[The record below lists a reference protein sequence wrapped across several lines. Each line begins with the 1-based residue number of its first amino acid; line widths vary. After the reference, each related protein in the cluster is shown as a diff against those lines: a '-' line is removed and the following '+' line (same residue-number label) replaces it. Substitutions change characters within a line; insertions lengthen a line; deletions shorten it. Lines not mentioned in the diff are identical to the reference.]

1 MNAPGHATA
10 FANLARKRDL
20 WWQFTV
26 RAVEIQHKGSYLG
39 IVWAI
44 LNPLLMLAVY
54 AVVFGVIFQS
64 RYNVLRNETSADY
77 VLALY
82 LGLIL
87 FNLVAETLAV
97 APTVIVANQSMVK
110 KVVFPL
116 EILPLSQLGAT
127 WFRFFI
133 SFLLLLAGAAF
144 LGRGLSVE
152 GILWM
157 PVVLLPLVLLT
168 MGLAWLCS
176 ALGVFFR
183 DVAQVMPFLS
193 QIVLYASAVFY
204 SRAKITPPFWA
215 FLKWNPFLH
224 TVILSRD
231 ALLWNR
237 PVEPGPLAYTYVCGA
252 AAFVLGRWL
261 FIRLQPAF
269 ADVI

>member
-1 MNAPGHATA
+1 MGSPSHSAA
-10 FANLARKRDL
+10 FASLARKGDL

-26 RAVEIQHKGSYLG
+26 RAVEMRHRGSYLG
-39 IVWAI
+39 PVWSI

-64 RYNVLRNETSADY
+64 RYNVLPHETSVDY

-87 FNLVAETLAV
+87 FQLIAETMAV
-97 APTVIVANQSMVK
+97 APLVVIGSPNLVK

-116 EILPLSQLGAT
+116 EVLPLSQLGST
-127 WFRFFI
+127 WFHFLM
-133 SFLLLLAGAAF
+133 SFALLLLGAAF
-144 LGRGLSVE
+144 LGRGLTLAGV
-152 GILWM
+152 LWM
-157 PVVLLPLVLLT
+157 PAILLPLALLSV
-168 MGLAWLCS
+168 GLGWILS

-183 DVAQVMPFLS
+183 DIVQAVPFLS

-204 SRAKITPPFWA
+204 SRAKITPPFWM

-224 TVILSRD
+224 TVMLSRN

-237 PVEPGPLAYTYVCGA
+237 PVNLWALAYTYVFGLA
-252 AAFVLGRWL
+252 IFVFGRWL
-261 FIRLQPAF
+261 FHKLQPAF